1 MSLRIMS
8 KNTKNV
14 YCMERVQTASK
25 IIFFSEMPNMK
36 FLTCEGNSKKDL
48 IVFREKKIFFFVKN
62 EERLIL

>member
-1 MSLRIMS
+1 
-8 KNTKNV
+8 
-14 YCMERVQTASK
+14 MERVQTASK